1 MFASILIFKYFL
13 SMEKNE
19 LKQRRERLGLTQ
31 VQLAETLGY
40 ASNTVSRYETG
51 TLGIPKYIEL
61 VLEALEA
68 RQIEK
73 LKKPIGDKA

>member
-1 MFASILIFKYFL
+1 
-13 SMEKNE
+13 MERNE

-51 TLGIPKYIEL
+51 TLEIPKYMEL
-61 VLEALEA
+61 VLEALEV

-73 LKKPIGDKA
+73 LKKPIDE